1 MKKQTKTIIT
11 ALVAAMLM
19 TTGCDNGKKVITQS
33 ADTGQLDALKKENE
47 TLKAEAAKIREE
59 LASLQSKIKVKAT
72 DAPAP
77 VAATPA
83 EPKATD
89 DLAAGNPATKKERF
103 SYAVGLQIGGDFGSK
118 EIEIDFN
125 QFAEGVKT
133 AYLSKDELM
142 TKEESK
148 KILDDVWKDY
158 QQREQTKRTAK
169 ADITK
174 KS

>member
-1 MKKQTKTIIT
+1 MKKQTKTTIT

-77 VAATPA
+77 VAATSPS
-83 EPKATD
+83 PS
-89 DLAAGNPATKKERF
+89 P
-103 SYAVGLQIGGDFGSK
+103 
-118 EIEIDFN
+118 
-125 QFAEGVKT
+125 
-133 AYLSKDELM
+133 
-142 TKEESK
+142 
-148 KILDDVWKDY
+148 
-158 QQREQTKRTAK
+158 
-169 ADITK
+169 
-174 KS
+174 